1 MNSAQQDHESRNRYP
16 PILVR
21 EGMAI
26 PEVDPLV
33 LDRLYRSDLRSLR
46 ENAEHEGVSK
56 RGSVEVLRASLIRH
70 HVLSDLD
77 LSWEGIQSFSNRELG
92 DLLRIFGVKASGS
105 HKERRQ
111 RIWLHV
117 TQDANRLTVES
128 LATMERQ
135 KLVDLC
141 RNLEIPSN
149 GPRTVLMGHV
159 AGVLASQRKAW
170 GHIKRSLRRNGLL
183 GDPKLE
189 TTKVR
194 RSGSESKIGVRVPD
208 VASLEDVSDLLSR
221 ALENT
226 EPQDSRVLQNLSS
239 DPEKFGRM
247 VGTVGLV
254 RGPKW
259 DRSSTDLLISIMSV
273 RGLKISSE
281 RARRDLHLAASRIA
295 ECWIGESDEMLE
307 GIDVESL
314 RYRFDNRGIEELASA
329 IMRSR
334 SE

>member
-1 MNSAQQDHESRNRYP
+1 M
-16 PILVR
+16 
-21 EGMAI
+21 
-26 PEVDPLV
+26 
-33 LDRLYRSDLRSLR
+33 
-46 ENAEHEGVSK
+46 
-56 RGSVEVLRASLIRH
+56 LRASLIRH

-159 AGVLASQRKAW
+159 AGVLASQRRAW

-183 GDPKLE
+183 GSPKLE

-194 RSGSESKIGVRVPD
+194 TSEGDSKVGVRVPD
-208 VASLEDVSDLLSR
+208 VASLEDVSDLLLH
-221 ALENT
+221 ALENG
-226 EPQDSRVLQNLSS
+226 EPEDSRVLQTLSS
-239 DPEKFGRM
+239 DPGKFGRM

-254 RGPKW
+254 RGPIW
-259 DRSSTDLLISIMSV
+259 GQSSTDLLISIMSV
-273 RGLKISSE
+273 RGLKIISE
-281 RARRDLHLAASRIA
+281 RARRDIHLAASRIA
-295 ECWIGESDEMLE
+295 ECWVGDSDGMLE
-307 GIDVESL
+307 GVDVESL
-314 RYRFDNRGIEELASA
+314 RYRFDDIGVEELGSM
-329 IMRSR
+329 IRKSR

>member
-1 MNSAQQDHESRNRYP
+1 
-16 PILVR
+16 
-21 EGMAI
+21 MAI
-26 PEVDPLV
+26 PEIDPLV

-46 ENAEHEGVSK
+46 ENAEREGVAK

-70 HVLSDLD
+70 HVLSDVD

-128 LATMERQ
+128 LATMERE

-141 RNLEIPSN
+141 RHLEIPSN

-159 AGVLASQRKAW
+159 AGVLASQQRAW
-170 GHIKRSLRRNGLL
+170 GHIKRSLRRNGML
-183 GDPKLE
+183 GNPKLD
-189 TTKVR
+189 TTNVR
-194 RSGSESKIGVRVPD
+194 KTESESKIGVRVPD
-208 VASLEDVSDLLSR
+208 MASLEDVSDILSR
-221 ALENT
+221 ALGDAG
-226 EPQDSRVLQNLSS
+226 PQDSRVLQNLSA
-239 DPEKFGRM
+239 DPWKFGRM

-254 RGPKW
+254 RGPTW
-259 DRSSTDLLISIMSV
+259 SQSSTDLLISVMSA

-281 RARRDLHLAASRIA
+281 RARRDIHLAASRIV
-295 ECWIGESDEMLE
+295 ECWSGESTDILE
-307 GIDVESL
+307 GTNVESL
-314 RYRFDNRGIEELASA
+314 RDRFDDRGIENLSSA
-329 IMRSR
+329 IMKSR

>member
-1 MNSAQQDHESRNRYP
+1 M
-16 PILVR
+16 R

-46 ENAEHEGVSK
+46 ENAEREGVSK

-70 HVLSDLD
+70 HVLSDVD

-111 RIWLHV
+111 RTWLHV

-141 RNLEIPSN
+141 RRLEVPSS

-170 GHIKRSLRRNGLL
+170 GAYQKEPSEKRA
-183 GDPKLE
+183 
-189 TTKVR
+189 
-194 RSGSESKIGVRVPD
+194 SG
-208 VASLEDVSDLLSR
+208 
-221 ALENT
+221 
-226 EPQDSRVLQNLSS
+226 EPQARDYENQN
-239 DPEKFGRM
+239 
-247 VGTVGLV
+247 V
-254 RGPKW
+254 
-259 DRSSTDLLISIMSV
+259 
-273 RGLKISSE
+273 
-281 RARRDLHLAASRIA
+281 
-295 ECWIGESDEMLE
+295 
-307 GIDVESL
+307 
-314 RYRFDNRGIEELASA
+314 
-329 IMRSR
+329 
-334 SE
+334 

>member
-1 MNSAQQDHESRNRYP
+1 MRG
-16 PILVR
+16 
-21 EGMAI
+21 GMAI

-46 ENAEHEGVSK
+46 ENAEHEGISK
-56 RGSVEVLRASLIRH
+56 RGSVEVLRASLIHH
-70 HVLSDLD
+70 HVLSGLD

-159 AGVLASQRKAW
+159 AGVLASQRRAW

-194 RSGSESKIGVRVPD
+194 TSEGDSKIGVRVPD
-208 VASLEDVSDLLSR
+208 VASLEDVSDLLSH
-221 ALENT
+221 ALDNGELD
-226 EPQDSRVLQNLSS
+226 DSRVLQSLSS
-239 DPEKFGRM
+239 DPGKFGRM

-254 RGPKW
+254 RGPIW
-259 DRSSTDLLISIMSV
+259 DQSSTDLLISIMSV
-273 RGLKISSE
+273 RGLKIVSE
-281 RARRDLHLAASRIA
+281 RTHRDIHLAASRIA
-295 ECWIGESDEMLE
+295 ECWVGDSDEMLE
-307 GIDVESL
+307 GVDVESL
-314 RYRFDNRGIEELASA
+314 RHRFDDIGVEELVSM
-329 IMRSR
+329 IRKSR

>member
-1 MNSAQQDHESRNRYP
+1 M
-16 PILVR
+16 R
-21 EGMAI
+21 EVMAI

-46 ENAEHEGVSK
+46 ENAEREGISK

-159 AGVLASQRKAW
+159 AGVLASQRRAW

-183 GDPKLE
+183 GSPKLE

-194 RSGSESKIGVRVPD
+194 TSEGDSKVGVRVPD
-208 VASLEDVSDLLSR
+208 VASLEDVSDLLLH
-221 ALENT
+221 ALENG
-226 EPQDSRVLQNLSS
+226 EPEDSRVLQTLSS
-239 DPEKFGRM
+239 DPGKFGRM

-254 RGPKW
+254 RGPIW
-259 DRSSTDLLISIMSV
+259 GQSSTDLLISIMSV
-273 RGLKISSE
+273 RGLKIISE
-281 RARRDLHLAASRIA
+281 RARRDIHLAASRIA
-295 ECWIGESDEMLE
+295 ECWVGDSDGMLE
-307 GIDVESL
+307 GVDVESL
-314 RYRFDNRGIEELASA
+314 RYRFDDIGVEELGSM
-329 IMRSR
+329 IRKSR

>member
-1 MNSAQQDHESRNRYP
+1 MRG
-16 PILVR
+16 
-21 EGMAI
+21 GMAI

-46 ENAEHEGVSK
+46 ENAEHEGISK
-56 RGSVEVLRASLIRH
+56 RGSVEVLRASLIHH

-159 AGVLASQRKAW
+159 AGVLASQRRAW

-194 RSGSESKIGVRVPD
+194 TSEGDSKIGVRVPD
-208 VASLEDVSDLLSR
+208 VASLEDVSDLLSH
-221 ALENT
+221 ALDNGELD
-226 EPQDSRVLQNLSS
+226 DSRVLQSLSS
-239 DPEKFGRM
+239 DPGKFGRM

-254 RGPKW
+254 RGPIW
-259 DRSSTDLLISIMSV
+259 DQSSTDLLISIMSV
-273 RGLKISSE
+273 RGLKIVSE
-281 RARRDLHLAASRIA
+281 RTHRDIHLAASRIA
-295 ECWIGESDEMLE
+295 ECWVGDSDEMLE
-307 GIDVESL
+307 GVDVESL
-314 RYRFDNRGIEELASA
+314 RHRFDDIGVEELVSM
-329 IMRSR
+329 IRKSR

>member
-1 MNSAQQDHESRNRYP
+1 M
-16 PILVR
+16 R
-21 EGMAI
+21 EVMAI

-46 ENAEHEGVSK
+46 ENAERERISK

-159 AGVLASQRKAW
+159 AGVLASQRRAW

-183 GDPKLE
+183 GSPKLE

-194 RSGSESKIGVRVPD
+194 TSEGDSKVGVRVPD
-208 VASLEDVSDLLSR
+208 VASLEDVSDLLLH
-221 ALENT
+221 ALENG
-226 EPQDSRVLQNLSS
+226 EPEDSRVLQTLSS
-239 DPEKFGRM
+239 DPGKFGRM

-254 RGPKW
+254 RGPIW
-259 DRSSTDLLISIMSV
+259 GQSSTDLLISIMSV
-273 RGLKISSE
+273 RGLKIISE
-281 RARRDLHLAASRIA
+281 RARRDIHLAASRIA
-295 ECWIGESDEMLE
+295 ECWVGDSDGMLE
-307 GIDVESL
+307 GVDVESL
-314 RYRFDNRGIEELASA
+314 RYRFDDIGVEELGSM
-329 IMRSR
+329 IRKSR

>member
-1 MNSAQQDHESRNRYP
+1 
-16 PILVR
+16 
-21 EGMAI
+21 
-26 PEVDPLV
+26 
-33 LDRLYRSDLRSLR
+33 
-46 ENAEHEGVSK
+46 
-56 RGSVEVLRASLIRH
+56 
-70 HVLSDLD
+70 
-77 LSWEGIQSFSNRELG
+77 LG

-141 RNLEIPSN
+141 RNLEIPAN

-159 AGVLASQRKAW
+159 AGVLASQRRAW

-183 GDPKLE
+183 GGPKLE

-194 RSGSESKIGVRVPD
+194 ASGDGPKIGVRVPD
-208 VASLEDVSDLLSR
+208 IASLEDVSDLLSR
-221 ALENT
+221 GLENSDS
-226 EPQDSRVLQNLSS
+226 QDSRVLQNLSS
-239 DPEKFGRM
+239 DPGRFGRM

-259 DRSSTDLLISIMSV
+259 DQSSTALLISMMSV

-281 RARRDLHLAASRIA
+281 RARRDIHLAASRIA
-295 ECWIGESDEMLE
+295 ECWVGESDEILE
-307 GIDVESL
+307 GINVESL
-314 RYRFDNRGIEELASA
+314 RYRFDSRGIEDLASA
-329 IMRSR
+329 IKKSR

>member
-1 MNSAQQDHESRNRYP
+1 MIRPLRGKWNRNRYP
-16 PILVR
+16 PIRVPR
-21 EGMAI
+21 GMAI
-26 PEVDPLV
+26 PEVDPIV

-46 ENAEHEGVSK
+46 QNAEQEGISK

-77 LSWEGIQSFSNRELG
+77 LSWEGIQSLSNRELG

-111 RIWLHV
+111 RVWLHI

-128 LATMERQ
+128 LAAMERQ
-135 KLVDLC
+135 KLIDLC
-141 RNLEIPSN
+141 RNLEVPST

-159 AGVLASQRKAW
+159 AGVLASQRRAW

-189 TTKVR
+189 TTKVKT
-194 RSGSESKIGVRVPD
+194 SEYHTKMGVREPD
-208 VASLEDVSDLLSR
+208 MASLEDVSDLLSQ
-221 ALENT
+221 ALNHA
-226 EPQDSRVLQNLSS
+226 EPQDSRVLQTLSS
-239 DPEKFGRM
+239 DSGRFARM

-254 RGPKW
+254 NGPEW
-259 DRSSTDLLISIMSV
+259 DETSTDLLISMMSV
-273 RGLKISSE
+273 RGLKIFSQKT
-281 RARRDLHLAASRIA
+281 RRDIHLAASRIA
-295 ECWIGESDEMLE
+295 ECWIGESTETLE
-307 GIDVESL
+307 GIDIESL
-314 RYRFDNRGIEELASA
+314 RLRFDDRGIEQLSLA
-329 IMRSR
+329 IRKSR

>member
-1 MNSAQQDHESRNRYP
+1 MRG
-16 PILVR
+16 
-21 EGMAI
+21 GMAI

-46 ENAEHEGVSK
+46 ENAEHEGISK
-56 RGSVEVLRASLIRH
+56 RGSVEVLRASLIHH

-159 AGVLASQRKAW
+159 AGVLASQRRAW

-194 RSGSESKIGVRVPD
+194 TSEGDSKIGVRVPD
-208 VASLEDVSDLLSR
+208 MASLEDVSDLLSH
-221 ALENT
+221 ALDNGELD
-226 EPQDSRVLQNLSS
+226 DSRVLQSLSS
-239 DPEKFGRM
+239 DPGKFGRM

-254 RGPKW
+254 RGPIW
-259 DRSSTDLLISIMSV
+259 DQSSTDLLISIMSV
-273 RGLKISSE
+273 RGLKIVSE
-281 RARRDLHLAASRIA
+281 RALRDIHLAASRIA
-295 ECWIGESDEMLE
+295 ECWVGDSDEMLE
-307 GIDVESL
+307 GVDVESL
-314 RYRFDNRGIEELASA
+314 RHRFDDIGVEELVSM
-329 IMRSR
+329 IRKSR

>member
-1 MNSAQQDHESRNRYP
+1 M
-16 PILVR
+16 R

-46 ENAEHEGVSK
+46 ENAEREGVSK

-70 HVLSDLD
+70 HVLSDVD

-111 RIWLHV
+111 RTWLHV

-141 RNLEIPSN
+141 RRLEVPSS

-170 GHIKRSLRRNGLL
+170 GQIKRSLRRNGLL
-183 GDPKLE
+183 GSPKLE
-189 TTKVR
+189 TTRIKT
-194 RSGSESKIGVRVPD
+194 SEDNSKIGVREPD
-208 VASLEDVSDLLSR
+208 VASLEDVSDLLSHSLR
-221 ALENT
+221 HAG
-226 EPQDSRVLQNLSS
+226 PQESRVLQTLSS
-239 DPEKFGRM
+239 DSGKFGRM
-247 VGTVGLV
+247 VVTVGMV
-254 RGPKW
+254 RGPIW
-259 DRSSTDLLISIMSV
+259 DQSSTDLLISIMGI

-281 RARRDLHLAASRIA
+281 RVRGDIHLAASRIA
-295 ECWIGESDEMLE
+295 ECWIGESGEILE
-307 GIDVESL
+307 GVDIESL
-314 RYRFDNRGIEELASA
+314 RYRFDDRGIGDLESM
-329 IMRSR
+329 IKKSR
-334 SE
+334 PG